1 MMNAAPT
8 RPRTRLV
15 VGSTKKNDII
25 ESSPRNMAK
34 TRIIVKLIVRLRAPS
49 PGVVS
54 SLA

>member
-1 MMNAAPT
+1 MMKAAPT

-15 VGSTKKNDII
+15 VGSTKKNEIM
-25 ESSPRNMAK
+25 ESRPRNIAK

-49 PGVVS
+49 PGVVA